1 MRRRTRVIATI
12 STASMLAAAFVAP
25 SAATTSS
32 GQEPERAAIVAFDQC
47 IQERF
52 KDVDEGFGYRRIATI
67 GETPHRFDAE
77 NAKELFAVRELQR
90 ARMRVMLYLT
100 GRRVLGPK
108 PEASAG
114 PAVFSRIIKGPAL
127 VTPTDADASAPVP
140 RDLWDDSRN
149 AMLAF
154 ANSDLYEFSAGAWKF
169 TARPVRAT
177 DTMCLKCHAADGTT
191 RSVFSAVDSSLRVGD
206 PLGVVIYGYRP
217 LGTLRMREVDDD
229 MTETG

>member
-1 MRRRTRVIATI
+1 MRTHTRVIATI
-12 STASMLAAAFVAP
+12 STASLLAAAFVAP

-32 GQEPERAAIVAFDQC
+32 SQEPARAAIVAFDQC

-52 KDVDEGFGYRRIATI
+52 KDVDEGLGYSRSAKI

-90 ARMRVMLYLT
+90 ARMRVLLYLT

-114 PAVFSRIIKGPAL
+114 PAGFSRIIKGPAV
-127 VTPTDADASAPVP
+127 VTPTDADASAPAT
-140 RDLWDDSRN
+140 DLWDDSRS

-154 ANSDLYEFSAGAWKF
+154 ANSDLYEFSAGDWKF
-169 TARPVRAT
+169 TARPDA
-177 DTMCLKCHAADGTT
+177 
-191 RSVFSAVDSSLRVGD
+191 
-206 PLGVVIYGYRP
+206 RP
-217 LGTLRMREVDDD
+217 ILCA
-229 MTETG
+229 